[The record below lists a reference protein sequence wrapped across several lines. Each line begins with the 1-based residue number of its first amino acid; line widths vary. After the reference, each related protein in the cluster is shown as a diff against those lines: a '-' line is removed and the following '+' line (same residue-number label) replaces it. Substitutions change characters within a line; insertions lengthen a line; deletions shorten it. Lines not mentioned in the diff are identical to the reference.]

1 MLQNFSAKR
10 RELRGYLDEY
20 SELQVK
26 VIELDTPVSL
36 EFLLQKLA
44 PNTNTRLYRSSFKHL
59 QSDSLLWKITLIDD
73 FKRYCCWK

>member
-44 PNTNTRLYRSSFKHL
+44 PNPN
-59 QSDSLLWKITLIDD
+59 
-73 FKRYCCWK
+73 

>member
-26 VIELDTPVSL
+26 VIELDAPVSL

-44 PNTNTRLYRSSFKHL
+44 PNPN
-59 QSDSLLWKITLIDD
+59 
-73 FKRYCCWK
+73 